1 MGALSFIRSFFG
13 GNPREV
19 VKLGKGGA
27 GAVNPP
33 TIVEPS
39 KSDWAKGHWK
49 ATYKKSESGEN
60 KLVKK
65 EWITPKFCNDT
76 YTMISRK
83 KGATIS
89 EIMQRTGKTKGTI
102 YQEISLLKKNGV
114 KFVRT
119 YEKPAFRFRVK

>member
-19 VKLGKGGA
+19 VKLGKGGT

-33 TIVEPS
+33 TIVEITQPDGV
-39 KSDWAKGHWK
+39 KDYLKE
-49 ATYKKSESGEN
+49 TYKVDKSGN
-60 KLVKK
+60 KKLVKK

-83 KGATIS
+83 KGATVS

>member
-33 TIVEPS
+33 TIAKPS
-39 KSDWAKGHWK
+39 KPDWADDWHY
-49 ATYKKSESGEN
+49 ADKSG
-60 KLVKK
+60 K
-65 EWITPKFCNDT
+65 WITPKFCYDT
-76 YTMISRK
+76 FSMISRK
-83 KGATIS
+83 KGATVS